1 VTIISLILYI
11 GAAVIFGILDPATL
25 MQGIIFKV
33 IVVVAL
39 AKAIQSAITFQ
50 HEQARAAN
58 PEPTYD

>member
-1 VTIISLILYI
+1 LYI
-11 GAAVIFGILDPATL
+11 GTGVIFGLLNPATL
-25 MQGIIFKV
+25 SPLGIIFKV
-33 IVVVAL
+33 IIVVAL